1 MQSAGIVLLGLL
13 LQCWVPV
20 GAVPSF
26 DINLDLPAKKRWAH
40 VAKHYKAEM
49 LAAHPAFMAS
59 VSSRLGNEAS
69 DAFLNHTLFPSEY
82 EEELQGFLDV
92 LNHSNLS
99 MKSLKLMNLLYEMQ
113 SPTACSG
120 VLWALPNGTVM
131 HGRNMDYGFHFSMPD
146 GRRLNWPD
154 LTFIATASKGGQ
166 KLWKTVNWPGSV
178 GVHTGMRLGDP
189 DKHEGWAFQQN
200 TRLWKNNWRANLEA
214 AKNGGKAFGTVVRH
228 YMETIPDF
236 KTAVKN
242 IYATKFMAPQYFVMS
257 GGGAYEGAVLTI
269 DRLGRHENS
278 TPAVQHVSKSKWHMV
293 QTNDD
298 LLRLPLDGRRPLA
311 DKLLNETRQANGST
325 DSLMQFM
332 HTTDLFNE
340 MTVFSTVMVPATGY
354 FQVALPTEAPKVV
367 VGTNLLHKSSE
378 QTQEVSKFFDSQRSQ
393 NAQMIPA
400 ASAGYV
406 HSAEQAEQEM
416 LQRQDWQ
423 ALLSKHRAV
432 KPLKRKFLAALKD
445 EVSFM
450 QCSTRHVQR
459 MRAGRSARD
468 EICDIQQQ

>member
-26 DINLDLPAKKRWAH
+26 DLNLDLPPKKRWAH

-49 LAAHPAFMAS
+49 LAAHPTFVAS
-59 VSSRLGNEAS
+59 VFSKIGTEAS
-69 DAFLNHTLFPSEY
+69 DAFLNHTFFPSEY

-131 HGRNMDYGFHFSMPD
+131 HGRNMDYSFHFSMPD

-154 LTFIATASKGGQ
+154 LTFIATASKGGK
-166 KLWKTVNWPGSV
+166 KLWRTVNWPGSI

-200 TRLWKNNWRANLEA
+200 TRLRKNSWRANLEA
-214 AKNGGKAFGTVVRH
+214 AKSGGKPFGTVVRH

-236 KTAVKN
+236 KTAVKK
-242 IYATKFMAPQYFVMS
+242 IYAAKFMAPQYFVMS
-257 GGGAYEGAVLTI
+257 GGGPYEGAVLTI
-269 DRLGRHENS
+269 DRLGRHENN
-278 TPAVQHVSKSKWHMV
+278 TPAVQHVSKSDWHLV

-298 LLRLPLDGRRPLA
+298 LLNFPLDGRRPLA
-311 DKLLNETRQANGST
+311 DKLLNETSQTNCST
-325 DSLMQFM
+325 QSLMQFM
-332 HTTDLFNE
+332 HTTDLFNK

-354 FQVALPTEAPKVV
+354 FRVALPTEAPQVV
-367 VGTNLLHKSSE
+367 VGMNLLLKASE
-378 QTQEVSKFFDSQRSQ
+378 QTQEASKFFDSQPSQ
-393 NAQMIPA
+393 IDQRIPVAA
-400 ASAGYV
+400 ASHV
-406 HSAEQAEQEM
+406 RSAEQAEQDM
-416 LQRQDWQ
+416 LQQHDWH
-423 ALLSKHRAV
+423 ALLSKQRAV
-432 KPLKRKFLAALKD
+432 KPLKRKFLASLKD
-445 EVSFM
+445 ELSFL
-450 QCSTRHVQR
+450 QRSTRHVQR
-459 MRAGRSARD
+459 MGARRATRD
-468 EICDIQQQ
+468 DVCDIQQQ